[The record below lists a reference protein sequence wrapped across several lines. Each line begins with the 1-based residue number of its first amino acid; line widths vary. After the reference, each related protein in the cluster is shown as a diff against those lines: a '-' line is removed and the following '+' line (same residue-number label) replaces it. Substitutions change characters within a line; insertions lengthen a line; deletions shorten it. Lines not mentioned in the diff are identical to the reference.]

1 MQARNRGKGDWVKE
15 LEKCEQ
21 VLMLQEEN
29 FIPYTSSDL
38 PPGPY
43 LVFAPHPDDETFGM
57 GGTIARAT
65 RAGIAVHVVV
75 LTDGQQAGDPE
86 KRRQEARDASQVLGL
101 AGMDFWG
108 LPDRELYRIT
118 NIDARVSKILK
129 SVKPQVVFLPSL
141 QEFHPDHRAATLKI
155 WSTLQKLHYS
165 GQLWTYEITRQA
177 EANRLIDITKVI
189 PVKQQAM
196 RCYKGQLALNN
207 YEAVTIGL
215 NQARTLTLQEG
226 ITHAE
231 AFFEYDGWRGSCPYT
246 ASLTTLK
253 PYWQSDS
260 MVEDPPLVSVI
271 IRTKDRPRL
280 LREALTSVAEQ
291 TYPNIEAVVI
301 NDGGQDVES
310 VVRDFRGALTKMQY
324 VQHEVNRGRPA
335 AANTGIQKA
344 EGEWI
349 CFLDDDDLYEP
360 DALRILISSGTKAGA
375 SAVYGQV
382 IREHYRPDGS
392 RDPEMSDYLYARSFD
407 RDLLYWQNYIPI
419 NALIFKKQALAEIRA
434 FDNSLSVTE
443 DWDFFLRLAESHDF
457 LYVPV
462 LVAHYRCFGAS
473 TVTGGRFIQ
482 EEIRQNEDTIHRK
495 WWYKIDPCSIHV
507 FRQYIAEETDRK
519 WEARIRKTEALV
531 TDQIIELESSR
542 KEIENLRKLTK
553 EVAMKRE
560 HLLRQ
565 TELLRSSFSW
575 RITGPL
581 RSIRRFQLK
590 LKEIIK
596 SRVQP

>member
-1 MQARNRGKGDWVKE
+1 
-15 LEKCEQ
+15 
-21 VLMLQEEN
+21 MLQEEN
-29 FIPYTSSDL
+29 FIPYTPSDL

-57 GGTIARAT
+57 GGTIALAGQ
-65 RAGIAVHVVV
+65 AGIAVHVVV
-75 LTDGQQAGDPE
+75 LTDGQQAGDLE
-86 KRRQEARDASQVLGL
+86 KRRQEAKDVSQVLGL
-101 AGMDFWG
+101 AGIDFWG
-108 LPDRELYRIT
+108 LPDRELHRIT
-118 NIDARVSKILK
+118 DMESRVLKILK
-129 SVKPQVVFLPSL
+129 SVKPRVVFLPSL
-141 QEFHPDHRAATLKI
+141 QEFHPDHRAATFKI

-189 PVKQQAM
+189 PIKQQAVM
-196 RCYKGQLALNN
+196 CYRSQLALNN
-207 YEAVTIGL
+207 YEAVVTGI

-231 AFFEYDGWRGSCPYT
+231 AFFEFDGWRDSCPCT
-246 ASLTTLK
+246 ASLTTVK

-260 MVEDPPLVSVI
+260 TVEDSPLVSVI
-271 IRTKDRPRL
+271 IRTNDRPRL
-280 LREALTSVAEQ
+280 LREALTSIAEQ
-291 TYPNIEAVVI
+291 TYPNIEAVVV

-310 VVRDFRGALTKMQY
+310 VVRDFKGVLAKIQY
-324 VQHEVNRGRPA
+324 VQHGANRGRPA
-335 AANTGIQKA
+335 AANTGIRKA

-375 SAVYGQV
+375 NAVYGQV

-392 RDPEMSDYLYARSFD
+392 RDPEMPDYLYARSFD

-419 NALIFKKQALAEIRA
+419 NALIFKKQTLTEIRA
-434 FDNSLSVTE
+434 FDNNLTVTE
-443 DWDFFLRLAESHDF
+443 DWDFILRLAENHDL

-473 TVTGGRFIQ
+473 TVTGGRFTG
-482 EEIRQNEDTIHRK
+482 EEMRQDEDTIHRK
-495 WWYKIDPCSIHV
+495 WWHKIDPCSIHI

-519 WEARIRKTEALV
+519 WKAHIRKTEALIS
-531 TDQIIELESSR
+531 DQMTELESSR
-542 KEIENLRKLTK
+542 KEIENLRGLIK
-553 EVAMKRE
+553 EVTMERE
-560 HLLRQ
+560 HWLRQ
-565 TELLRSSFSW
+565 TELFRSSFSW
-575 RITGPL
+575 RITEPL
-581 RSIRRFQLK
+581 RLIRRFQLQ

-596 SRVQP
+596 SRVQS